1 MKLITRSLCIISMIC
16 MFISCSADPE
26 TEIAEAA
33 NLESHF
39 DTTQDQ
45 IFANEVLDIVN
56 DHRSNLGL
64 NDLDFHVESKNKAVE
79 HTTYMVEQ
87 NKMSH
92 DNFFQRSDYL
102 KTKGADFVSENVA
115 YGQRS
120 PEAVVAAWL
129 KSPSHKEAI
138 ESDYTHTGIG
148 VVANKNGVNYY
159 TQIFIK

>member
-1 MKLITRSLCIISMIC
+1 MKLINKYICLVGMIC
-16 MFISCSADPE
+16 LFASCSTDPE
-26 TEIAEAA
+26 TEIAESV

-45 IFANEVLDIVN
+45 VFANEVLDIVN
-56 DHRSNLGL
+56 DHRANLGL
-64 NDLDFHVESKNKAVE
+64 SDLELHVESKNKAVE
-79 HTTYMVEQ
+79 HTAYMVNQ

-102 KTKGADFVSENVA
+102 KSKGADFVSENVA

-148 VVANKNGVNYY
+148 VIANKSGINYY

>member
-1 MKLITRSLCIISMIC
+1 MKLINRSLCLLGMIC
-16 MFISCSADPE
+16 LFVSCSADPE

-33 NLESHF
+33 NLETNF
-39 DTTQDQ
+39 DITQDQ
-45 IFANEVLDIVN
+45 SFANEVLDIVN
-56 DHRSNLGL
+56 VHRSNLGL
-64 NDLDFHVESKNKAVE
+64 ADLELHVASKNKAVE
-79 HTTYMVEQ
+79 HTAYMVEQ

-102 KTKGADFVSENVA
+102 KSQGADIVSENVA
-115 YGQRS
+115 YGQRT

-148 VVANKNGVNYY
+148 VISNKNGINYY